1 MSIDAIAPNLIPDM
15 QPATADAAA
24 TSGTATA
31 PPGAATTP
39 SAAATPFDDLEAV
52 FATHQQRIFRF
63 LLASLREP
71 DLAHTLTQETFL
83 RAWTTRATFRGDC
96 SIPTW
101 LTRIALNLLRDHT
114 RTNRFRFWRRVSS
127 SSVEA
132 SDLAPF
138 LPHRDSPI
146 DSRLIAAEQMALIW
160 RSVES
165 LSERQRTV
173 FLLRFV
179 DEMELP
185 EIATVTGLPLSTVKS
200 HLYRALAAIRTR
212 HAASRRKTL

>member
-1 MSIDAIAPNLIPDM
+1 MSTDAIAPNLIPDM
-15 QPATADAAA
+15 QPAATAAVGTAD
-24 TSGTATA
+24 
-31 PPGAATTP
+31 
-39 SAAATPFDDLEAV
+39 TPFDDIDAIV
-52 FATHQQRIFRF
+52 ASHQQRIFRF
-63 LLASLREP
+63 LLANLRDP

-83 RAWTTRATFRGDC
+83 RAWTTRASFRGDC
-96 SIPTW
+96 SVPTW

-114 RTNRFRFWRRVSS
+114 RTNRFRFWRRAAS
-127 SSVEA
+127 SSVDA

-146 DSRLIAAEQMALIW
+146 DSRLIASEQMALIW

-185 EIATVTGLPLSTVKS
+185 EIATATDLPLSTVKS
-200 HLYRALAAIRTR
+200 HLYRALAAIRAR
-212 HAASRRKTL
+212 HAATARKTL